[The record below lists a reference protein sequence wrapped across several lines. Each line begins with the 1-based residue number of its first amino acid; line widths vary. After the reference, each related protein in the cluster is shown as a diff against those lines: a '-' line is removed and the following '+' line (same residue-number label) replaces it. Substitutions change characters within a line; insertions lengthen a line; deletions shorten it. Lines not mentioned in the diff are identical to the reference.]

1 MLGWSNANCFALRR
15 DEKGA
20 AMYEFCRRQRRIPR
34 ARPAGKIRQDF
45 YRKANFPPLPKKFSP
60 LAGLNFFK
68 RWSDTNCLVSRQDSK
83 PAALFL
89 FEGVSPKGK
98 NREGGPGQ
106 NSRQEIYTGR
116 IPSVCFLIKKAF
128 LSRCNKSIL
137 ICVIIITSAV
147 RGEYHEQNND
157 FILSFCLLFKRL

>member
-45 YRKANFPPLPKKFSP
+45 YRKANFPPLPKNLAP
-60 LAGLNFFK
+60 LWGLIFGG
-68 RWSDTNCLVSRQDSK
+68 WSDTNCFVSRRDKK

-98 NREGGPGQ
+98 NRQGGPGQ
-106 NSRQEIYTGR
+106 NFRQEIYVGR
-116 IPSVCFLIKKAF
+116 IPPLPYF
-128 LSRCNKSIL
+128 
-137 ICVIIITSAV
+137 
-147 RGEYHEQNND
+147 
-157 FILSFCLLFKRL
+157 SF